1 MAGTITELLTAW
13 KGGDR
18 SVEPALVEHIYPML
32 RELARSQVRRNAGVM
47 TLAATELAHE
57 AYERLQRQQLVDW
70 RNREHFLAI
79 AATVTRRVV
88 IDHLRR
94 RSAEKR
100 GGDQVVVAFE
110 ADSGDGIA
118 ADAPML
124 DWVALDQ
131 GLTQLG
137 ESDPACLRV
146 AELRLFSGLS
156 VEEIAE
162 VMGSST
168 ATVGR
173 QWRFARVWLSERLGE
188 AGSHGGVG

>member
-13 KGGDR
+13 KSGDR
-18 SVEPALVEHIYPML
+18 SVESELVEHIYPML
-32 RELARSQVRRNAGVM
+32 REIARSQVRRNAGVM

-70 RNREHFLAI
+70 RNRGHFLAI

-94 RSAEKR
+94 RSADKR
-100 GGDQVVVAFE
+100 GGDQLVVALDQE
-110 ADSGDGIA
+110 SGEEPV
-118 ADAPML
+118 ADAPLL
-124 DWVALDQ
+124 DWLALDQ

-137 ESDPACLRV
+137 ASDPACLRV

-162 VMGSST
+162 VTCSST

-173 QWRFARVWLSERLGE
+173 QWRFARVWLSERLGA
-188 AGSHGGVG
+188 AGDAVADG